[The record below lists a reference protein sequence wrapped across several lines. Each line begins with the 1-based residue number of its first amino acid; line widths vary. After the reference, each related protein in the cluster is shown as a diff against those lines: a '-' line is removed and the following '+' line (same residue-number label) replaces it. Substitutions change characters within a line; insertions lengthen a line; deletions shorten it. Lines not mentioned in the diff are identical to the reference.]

1 MKKIQ
6 FSQHSL
12 DKIKILKKHG
22 IIVNKELIKKIVL
35 KPQQLE
41 EGYKE
46 RFVAQG
52 NFDKTRVLRV
62 VYEELGKDKI
72 LVITLYPGRKKR
84 YEKN

>member
-1 MKKIQ
+1 MKKVQ

-12 DKIKILKKHG
+12 NKIKILKKHG

-52 NFDKTRVLRV
+52 DFDKSRVLRI
-62 VYEELGKDKI
+62 VYEELNKDEI
-72 LVITLYPGRKKR
+72 LIITLYPGRKER

>member
-22 IIVNKELIKKIVL
+22 IIVNKELIRKIVL

-46 RFVAQG
+46 RFVSQG
-52 NFDKTRVLRV
+52 NFDKSRVLRV
-62 VYEELGKDKI
+62 VYEELNKDKI
-72 LVITLYPGRKKR
+72 LVITLYPGRKER